1 MKRKISIIGSG
12 MSGCFMA
19 LCLAEKGY
27 KVDIYEERDDVRKQ
41 RKGSGRSF
49 NITLYTRGILAL
61 KKAGLW
67 DDIEKI
73 SVLTKGN
80 VAHYLDN
87 GSTYDP
93 YDAHDSE
100 VLYTVHRNSLNSK
113 LLDIVGKNPNIKIF
127 FSTKLISIDKYNKK
141 INLEDIVKKK
151 KFQKSTDLVIG
162 ADGVNSIVRKSIN
175 NKKYESTVKRE
186 EDWGYKEVHVSS
198 LKTKQLKLKTQ
209 ATHTW
214 PRRNSLFIAF
224 PNPDNS
230 FTLMIN
236 LPLTGKYSLATLTTK
251 SAITSYITENF
262 PDLIPLTPEIV
273 KSFLYNPTGYF
284 TTILTDKWY
293 YKDFMVLIGD
303 AAHGV
308 IPFYGQGVC
317 AALEDSLIISEL
329 LEEKEPD
336 WQPVFSKFQKVRKI
350 DTDTLSLLA
359 KENFIELRDKSRS
372 LYFVLKDKTDTVLNK
387 LFPKFW
393 LPSLYVLVAHGTTNY
408 DKAYRLHKKR
418 LLVSRLIGLDLI
430 ILLATIP
437 WFSAIQIKKLFDR
450 GLKSK

>member
-67 DDIEKI
+67 DDIKSI

-80 VAHYLDN
+80 VAHYLN
-87 GSTYDP
+87 NRNTYDP

-100 VLYTVHRNSLNSK
+100 VLYTVHRNSLNST
-113 LLDIVGKNPNIKIF
+113 LLDIVEKNPRIKIF
-127 FSTKLISIDKYNKK
+127 FNTGLKSIDKNKRR
-141 INLEDIVKKK
+141 IILVDIVKKRK
-151 KFQKSTDLVIG
+151 ITKSTDLVIG
-162 ADGVNSIVRKSIN
+162 ADGVNSTVRKSIN
-175 NKKYESTVKRE
+175 KKNYEATVKKD
-186 EDWGYKEVHVSS
+186 EDWGYKEVHVTP
-198 LKTKQLKLKTQ
+198 LKARSLKLKIQ

-214 PRRNSLFIAF
+214 PRRSSLFIAF

-236 LPLTGKYSLATLTTK
+236 LPLLGKHSFATLNTK
-251 SAITSYITENF
+251 SSITNYITDNF
-262 PDLIPLTPEIV
+262 PDLAPLIPEIV
-273 KSFLYNPTGYF
+273 KSFLTNPTGYF
-284 TTILTDKWY
+284 TTILTNKWY
-293 YKDFMVLIGD
+293 YKDFIVLIGD

-317 AALEDSLIISEL
+317 AALEDCLIISKL
-329 LEEKEPD
+329 LDDTNKKWEMA
-336 WQPVFSKFQKVRKI
+336 FSKFQKIRKI

-372 LYFVLKDKTDTVLNK
+372 LFFILKDKADTMLNK
-387 LFPKFW
+387 LFPQFW
-393 LPSLYVLVAHGTTNY
+393 LPSLYVLVAHGTINY

-418 LLVSRLIGLDLI
+418 LLLSRLIGLDLI

-450 GLKSK
+450 GLKSE

>member
-1 MKRKISIIGSG
+1 MKKRISIIGSG

-67 DDIEKI
+67 DDIKSI

-80 VAHYLDN
+80 LAHYLDN
-87 GSTYDP
+87 RNKYDP

-113 LLDIVGKNPNIKIF
+113 LLDIAEKNLNIKIF
-127 FSTKLISIDKYNKK
+127 FNTRLAGVDKDNRKISLVDSIKK
-141 INLEDIVKKK
+141 R
-151 KFQKSTDLVIG
+151 KFTLSTDLVIG
-162 ADGVNSIVRKSIN
+162 ADGVNSTVRKSIN
-175 NKKYESTVKRE
+175 NKSYEPTVKKD
-186 EDWGYKEVHVSS
+186 EDWGYKEVHVTP
-198 LKTKQLKLKTQ
+198 LKAKSLKLKTQ

-214 PRRNSLFIAF
+214 PRRSSLFIAF

-236 LPLTGKYSLATLTTK
+236 LPLIGKYSFATLNSK
-251 SAITSYITENF
+251 SSITNYITDNF
-262 PDLIPLTPEIV
+262 PDLIPLIPEIV
-273 KSFLYNPTGYF
+273 KSFLINPTGYF
-284 TTILTDKWY
+284 TTILTSKWY
-293 YKDFMVLIGD
+293 YKDFIVLIGD

-317 AALEDSLIISEL
+317 AALEDCLIISKL
-329 LEEKEPD
+329 LDEKDED
-336 WQPVFSKFQKVRKI
+336 WEAVFSHFQKIRKV
-350 DTDTLSLLA
+350 DTDTLSILA

-372 LYFVLKDKTDTVLNK
+372 LFFILKDKTDTALNK

-393 LPSLYVLVAHGTTNY
+393 LPSLYVLVAHGTINY
-408 DKAYRLHKKR
+408 DKAYRLHRKR
-418 LLVSRLIGLDLI
+418 LLISRLIGLDLI
-430 ILLATIP
+430 IFLATIP
-437 WFSAIQIKKLFDR
+437 WFSAIQIKKIFNR